1 MKTLT
6 TSTFSTGFRRRI
18 WDINSSYHCAI
29 IGTCLRRAE
38 LRKLAGRKI
47 FGLDARDGDYQLH
60 SALVTQAGLNSPQA
74 KALHTLLDGKY
85 QAAINRYR
93 RLKTDEAFET
103 LWAMDRARGAIAG
116 PFWAIMTSLA
126 VSPELTQRIYSQI
139 HMLGHDVVSDHQQQL
154 RRLHELQDKCHI
166 MQEMMAAERRLH
178 LQQQRKLEEEVATW
192 RLTQKQAAVIVQQHE
207 HRLKANITLQNTNLP
222 ADTQAENNRLQSR
235 ISSLHQDSAIQCGNL
250 DALAGE
256 LRQAHAVISDLK
268 RTNSSLTDAISE
280 QQQELLSLETAL
292 ISKNIIGCA
301 GCNDQATERC
311 PGSELCGKKVLYV
324 GGLKK
329 MVPHYQQLVENYGG
343 RFMHHDG
350 GVEISRNQLPKM
362 LGAADIV
369 FCPVDC
375 VSHDAC
381 LRVKKMCKHYHKPF
395 VMMRSSGLSTLAKEL
410 GNITQ

>member
-1 MKTLT
+1 MKPRT
-6 TSTFSTGFRRRI
+6 TTTFSAGFRKRI

-38 LRKLAGRKI
+38 LRKLASRKI
-47 FGLDARDGDYQLH
+47 FDLEARDGDYQLH
-60 SALVTQAGLNSPQA
+60 SALVAQAGLNSPQA

-93 RLKTDEAFET
+93 KLKTDEAIET
-103 LWAMDRARGAIAG
+103 LWEMDCARGAIAG
-116 PFWAIMTSLA
+116 PLWAIMTSLT
-126 VSPELTQRIYSQI
+126 VSQELTQRIYSQI
-139 HMLGHDVVSDHQQQL
+139 HMLGHDVTCDQQHHL
-154 RRLHELQDKCHI
+154 RRLHELQDKYNI
-166 MQEMMAAERRLH
+166 MQEIMAAERRLH
-178 LQQQRKLEEEVATW
+178 LQQKKKLEEEVATL
-192 RLTQKQAAVIVQQHE
+192 RLAKEQSMAILQQHE
-207 HRLKANITLQNTNLP
+207 QRLRANVTLQNTNLA
-222 ADTQAENNRLQSR
+222 ADTQAENDRLQSR
-235 ISSLHQDSAIQCGNL
+235 ISSLRQYSAIQCGNL
-250 DALAGE
+250 DALANE
-256 LRQAHAVISDLK
+256 LRQARAVIIDLRK
-268 RTNSSLTDAISE
+268 TNSSLTDAISE
-280 QQQELLSLETAL
+280 QQQELLALETAL
-292 ISKNIIGCA
+292 ISKNIVGCA

-362 LGAADIV
+362 LGTADIV

-410 GNITQ
+410 GHITQ